1 MSDLLSSSNIATNDV
16 DGRIG
21 NKTWCKCECCAPM
34 ETSIE
39 SVCCLEIPEICKPR
53 FSGTLCLYVCRS
65 DLHFILRYSMWGK
78 SMNYLIST
86 HIWSL
91 PNQNKSFILIQ
102 TSSNFFKH
110 FTLLITSSLCKRCCF
125 GSIFFQKSKN
135 SILGVC
141 YYWKVISYCQ
151 NLQKQPS
158 TGAQKA
164 FK

>member
-1 MSDLLSSSNIATNDV
+1 M
-16 DGRIG
+16 
-21 NKTWCKCECCAPM
+21 ECCAPR

-53 FSGTLCLYVCRS
+53 FSGTLCLYVCSS
-65 DLHFILRYSMWGK
+65 DPHFIPRYSMREK
-78 SMNYLIST
+78 SINYLIST

-102 TSSNFFKH
+102 TSSYFFKNFALPTRH
-110 FTLLITSSLCKRCCF
+110 FFIYDVVLEEYFFKRAKI
-125 GSIFFQKSKN
+125 SIQ
-135 SILGVC
+135 GVR
-141 YYWKVISYCQ
+141 YYWKVISCCQ

-164 FK
+164 FKWWWALQDT